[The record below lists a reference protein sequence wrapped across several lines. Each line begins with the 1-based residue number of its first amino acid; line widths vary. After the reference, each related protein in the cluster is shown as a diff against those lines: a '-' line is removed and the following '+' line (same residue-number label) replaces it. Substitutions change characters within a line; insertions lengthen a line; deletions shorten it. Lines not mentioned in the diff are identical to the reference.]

1 MGMRCPFR
9 GRALVL
15 CLGLQILKRGLRP
28 EVGFQPQGEGGVV
41 YQVGE
46 WFLFLVGV
54 EQRPEE
60 GHDRWDCPIVRQI
73 EHGQFS

>member
-1 MGMRCPFR
+1 MGMRGPFR
-9 GRALVL
+9 GRDLVL
-15 CLGLQILKRGLRP
+15 CLGLQSLKRRLWP
-28 EVGFQPQGEGGVV
+28 EVGLQPQEEGGLV
-41 YQVGE
+41 YLVGE

-60 GHDRWDCPIVRQI
+60 EHNRWDCPIVRQI